1 MVNEE
6 GLSMRISRYDN
17 PDYDLLRGVDKAAIL
32 INYLGKDAIKVVFK
46 SMDDTDIRKILHLM
60 SKFKVVPVSITKRVL
75 EEYYEILS
83 ESEDFIFSDQT
94 GNKETIIDALGEERA
109 RDILGGLNIGSGSG
123 SRSLESL
130 EMVDAKSLSTFLVNE
145 HPQTV
150 AVILAH
156 LDPEKKGEV
165 LRRLPESLQAEVV
178 LRMANL
184 DNVDPELIS
193 EIDKVLKNQLSS
205 SHTVEQAS
213 LGGVQPV
220 AEMLNVMDKNSEQS
234 IMSRLE
240 EKDPLLAE
248 EIRKLMFVFE
258 DIAKIDDRGIQILL
272 KEVSNDRLLLSL
284 KTANDEIRNKIFKN
298 ISTRAAEMLRE
309 DLANMGPARLSDVET
324 AQQEIVNVARRLE
337 AEGKIIIARGGT
349 EDAMV

>member
-1 MVNEE
+1 
-6 GLSMRISRYDN
+6 MRGI
-17 PDYDLLRGVDKAAIL
+17 DKAAIL
-32 INYLGKDAIKVVFK
+32 INYLGKEAIKVLFTK
-46 SMDDTDIRKILHLM
+46 MDDGDIRKLIHLM
-60 SKFKVVPVSITKRVL
+60 SKFKVVPVHITKRVL
-75 EEYYEILS
+75 EDYYEMIS
-83 ESEDFIFSDQT
+83 EAEDFIFSDQMA
-94 GNKETIIDALGEERA
+94 NKDTIIEALGEERA
-109 RDILGGLNIGSGSG
+109 RGIMGGLNISSGSG
-123 SRSLESL
+123 RTLESL
-130 EMVDAKSLSTFLVNE
+130 EMVDAKALSTFLVNE

-156 LDPEKKGEV
+156 LEPEKKGEV

-184 DNVDPELIS
+184 ENVDPELIAD
-193 EIDKVLKNQLSS
+193 IDKVLKNQLSNT
-205 SHTVEQAS
+205 HTIEQAS

-220 AEMLNVMDKNSEQS
+220 AEMLNVMDKNTEQS

-258 DIAKIDDRGIQILL
+258 DVTKIDDRGIQILL
-272 KEVSNDRLLLSL
+272 KEIPNDRLLLAL
-284 KTANDEIRNKIFKN
+284 KTANEEIRAKIFKN
-298 ISTRAAEMLRE
+298 ISARAAEMLRE
-309 DLANMGPARLSDVET
+309 DLSNMGPARLSDVET

-337 AEGKIIIARGGT
+337 GEGKIIIARGGT

>member
-1 MVNEE
+1 MK
-6 GLSMRISRYDN
+6 ISRFDNLEYDQ
-17 PDYDLLRGVDKAAIL
+17 LRGVDKAAIL
-32 INYLGKDAIKVVFK
+32 INYIGKDAIKILFQK
-46 SMDDTDIRKILHLM
+46 MDDTDIRKLLHLM

-75 EEYYEILS
+75 EEYYELLS
-83 ESEDFIFSDQT
+83 ESEDFIFSGTT
-94 GNKETIIDALGEERA
+94 GNKDSIIDAVGEERA
-109 RDILGGLNIGSGSG
+109 RDILGGLNLGSNST
-123 SRSLESL
+123 RSLESL

-184 DNVDPELIS
+184 DNVDPELIA
-193 EIDKVLKNQLSS
+193 EIDKVLKNQLAN
-205 SHTVEQAS
+205 SHTIEQAS

-258 DIAKIDDRGIQILL
+258 DIAKIDDRGIQVLL
-272 KEVSNDRLLLSL
+272 KEVPNDRLLLAL
-284 KTANDEIRNKIFKN
+284 KTANDDIRNKIFKN

-309 DLANMGPARLSDVET
+309 DLSNMGPARLSDVET

-337 AEGKIIIARGGT
+337 AEGKIIIARGGS

>member
-1 MVNEE
+1 
-6 GLSMRISRYDN
+6 MRANRFDN
-17 PDYDLLRGVDKAAIL
+17 LDYSDLRGIDKAAIL
-32 INYLGKDAIKVVFK
+32 INYLGKDAIKVLFQK
-46 SMDDTDIRKILHLM
+46 MDDGDIRKLLHLM

-75 EEYYEILS
+75 EEYYEMLS
-83 ESEDFIFSDQT
+83 ESEDFIFSEQMAS
-94 GNKETIIDALGEERA
+94 KETIVDALGEERA
-109 RDILGGLNIGSGSG
+109 RGILGGLNISSASG
-123 SRSLESL
+123 RTLESL

-156 LDPEKKGEV
+156 LEPEKKGEV
-165 LRRLPESLQAEVV
+165 LRRLPEALQAEVV

-184 DNVDPELIS
+184 DNVDPELIA

-205 SHTVEQAS
+205 THTVEQAT

-272 KEVSNDRLLLSL
+272 KEVPNDKLLLAL
-284 KTANDEIRNKIFKN
+284 KTANEDIRGKIFKN
-298 ISTRAAEMLRE
+298 ISARAAEMLRE
-309 DLANMGPARLSDVET
+309 DLSNMGPARLSDVES
-324 AQQEIVNVARRLE
+324 AQQEIVNAARRLE
-337 AEGKIIIARGGT
+337 AEGKIIIARGGA

>member
-1 MVNEE
+1 MRVN
-6 GLSMRISRYDN
+6 RIENIEYSA
-17 PDYDLLRGVDKAAIL
+17 LRGIDKAAIL
-32 INYLGKDAIKVVFK
+32 VNYLGKDAIKIIFK
-46 SMDDTDIRKILHLM
+46 KMDDSDIRKLLHLM
-60 SKFKVVPVSITKRVL
+60 SKFKVVPVHVTKRVL
-75 EEYYEILS
+75 EEYYEMIS
-83 ESEDFIFSDQT
+83 ESEDFIFSDDMSS
-94 GNKETIIDALGEERA
+94 KDTIVDALGEERA
-109 RDILGGLNIGSGSG
+109 RGILGGLNITSGAG
-123 SRSLESL
+123 GRTLESL

-156 LDPEKKGEV
+156 LEPEKKGEV
-165 LRRLPESLQAEVV
+165 LRRLPEALQAEVV

-184 DNVDPELIS
+184 ENVDPELIA

-205 SHTVEQAS
+205 TSTVEQAS

-220 AEMLNVMDKNSEQS
+220 AEMLNVMDKNTEQS
-234 IMSRLE
+234 IMSKLE

-258 DIAKIDDRGIQILL
+258 DLSKIDDRGIQTLL
-272 KEVSNDRLLLSL
+272 KECPNDKLLLAL
-284 KTANDEIRNKIFKN
+284 KTANEDIRNKIFKN
-298 ISTRAAEMLRE
+298 ISARAAEMLRE
-309 DLANMGPARLSDVET
+309 DLSNMGPARLSDVET

-337 AEGKIIIARGGT
+337 GEGKIIIARGGS